1 MKKLLLGLL
10 AVCFLGG
17 CSTQEDPEDVT
28 YDWTPPFEDVSWG
41 MGEDEAMEALDLDAE
56 EATLDVTPEKYQV
69 FSCTSAM
76 ETEVGMAAPDLVFEP
91 GFGLIGVTLR
101 YMPTEEEAAET
112 LTKLEAAYGK
122 SDDGTWSGTKF
133 GDLGLSE
140 EQVAA
145 FKEEDEEISDNDSI
159 VTILLNQ
166 DNLTDNYQEC
176 VFEGKAAAILEHV
189 LQNNN

>member
-1 MKKLLLGLL
+1 
-10 AVCFLGG
+10 
-17 CSTQEDPEDVT
+17 
-28 YDWTPPFEDVSWG
+28 
-41 MGEDEAMEALDLDAE
+41 
-56 EATLDVTPEKYQV
+56 
-69 FSCTSAM
+69 
-76 ETEVGMAAPDLVFEP
+76 
-91 GFGLIGVTLR
+91 
-101 YMPTEEEAAET
+101 MPTEEEAAET